1 MSELKINSRNN
12 GGVDI
17 LDLEGKIALGE
28 TNRELHRVIREMLE
42 SGHRNI
48 LLNLEKVTMI
58 DSSGLGEMVS
68 AFATAE
74 RLGGT
79 LKLCGLSDRFI
90 ELMTMTKLYTVFEV
104 YDNEAKALESFSA
117 ASEAGAAS

>member
-1 MSELKINSRNN
+1 MSDINIKRRNLN
-12 GGVDI
+12 GVEI

-28 TNRELHRVIREMLE
+28 TNRELHNAIRETLE
-42 SGHRNI
+42 EGRKNI

-58 DSSGLGEMVS
+58 DSSGLGEMVA

-74 RLGGT
+74 RNGGA
-79 LKLCGLSDRFI
+79 LKLCNLSDRFI

-104 YDNEAKALESFSA
+104 FDKEDDALKSFPMSN
-117 ASEAGAAS
+117 EAGAA

>member
-1 MSELKINSRNN
+1 MSDINIKRRNLN
-12 GGVDI
+12 GVEI

-28 TNRELHRVIREMLE
+28 TNRELHNAIRETLE
-42 SGHRNI
+42 EGRKNI

-58 DSSGLGEMVS
+58 DSSGLGEMVA

-74 RLGGT
+74 RNGGA
-79 LKLCGLSDRFI
+79 LKLCNLSDRFI

-104 YDNEAKALESFSA
+104 FDKEADALKSFPISN
-117 ASEAGAAS
+117 EAGAA